1 MQADRQTTLR
11 AATKL
16 EGHGVHSG
24 SPASITIRP
33 ASANQGY
40 VFIRKGMP
48 DGVDRVIR
56 ARFDGVTATALCTV
70 LGNPEEAAVATVEH
84 LLSAFY
90 GLGLDNVIIEIG
102 GPEMPIM
109 DGSSAMFV
117 DAIMATG
124 ITRLAETRRYIKVLK
139 TVRTEEG
146 QGFAELQPW
155 SEGFKLDVEI
165 DFESPVIGR
174 QRRVFVSE
182 QQAYQRDISRART
195 FGFMRDVEMLWK
207 MGFALG
213 ASLDNTVAVGEDKIV
228 NPEGLRYTDEFVRH
242 KILDAIGDLAL
253 AGMPILGSFRS
264 YRGGHKLNNNV
275 LRALFADRSN
285 YEIVEG
291 KTIGE
296 MPAVAEPVRSLQ
308 MSASMP
314 AAAFAPNTH

>member
-1 MQADRQTTLR
+1 MDIEDMNANRQTTLR

-24 SPASITIRP
+24 SPACITLRP
-33 ASANQGY
+33 AAANQGF
-40 VFIRKGMP
+40 VFVRKGMP

-56 ARFDGVTATALCTV
+56 AKFDAVTATALCTV

-90 GLGLDNVIIEIG
+90 GLGVDNVIIEIG

-109 DGSSAMFV
+109 DGSAAVFV
-117 DAIMATG
+117 EAILAIG
-124 ITRLAETRRYIKVLK
+124 ITRLTETRRFIKVLK
-139 TVRTEEG
+139 SVRTEEG
-146 QGFAELQPW
+146 KGFAELHPW
-155 SEGFKLDVEI
+155 SDGFKLDVEI
-165 DFESPVIGR
+165 DYDSPLIGR

-182 QQAYQRDISRART
+182 PVAYQREISRART

-228 NPEGLRYTDEFVRH
+228 NPEGTRYADEFVRH

-253 AGMPILGSFRS
+253 AGMPIIGEFKS
-264 YRGGHKLNNNV
+264 YRGGHKLNNQV

-285 YEIVEG
+285 FEIVEPM
-291 KTIGE
+291 T
-296 MPAVAEPVRSLQ
+296 VAEPVRSVQ
-308 MSASMP
+308 MAASMP
-314 AAAFAPNTH
+314 AAAFSPDMH